1 MKKEIVEGV
10 LYVNCLKQIFFGCRP
25 FVMRRYFCGSGRRFR
40 SISRII
46 FSEAIGKA
54 IDKT

>member
-1 MKKEIVEGV
+1 MKKEIVEGA

-46 FSEAIGKA
+46 FSEAVGKA